1 MKKLDSG
8 DILLIVCLGFVL
20 VVMLGL
26 SLQSCRTV
34 RLDESTQIDT
44 QTEQQHQ
51 SFAVNGHVSLSSLS
65 QRWDDNMHIIVRD
78 YTVANDSAGRPVPVL
93 QRETELSSSQS
104 YQRDTTSCSSDSAL
118 SQNTEVTNNVL
129 SKSEEKQ
136 VDKQPPFSF
145 PLGWFLFAMIIIFV
159 VKVLRKYIN

>member
-8 DILLIVCLGFVL
+8 DILLIVCLGFIL

-44 QTEQQHQ
+44 RTEQQHQ
-51 SFAVNGHVSLSSLS
+51 SFAVDGHVSLSSLS

-78 YTVANDSAGRPVPVL
+78 YTIANDSAGRPVPVL
-93 QRETELSSSQS
+93 QRETELASSHS
-104 YQRDTTSCSSDSAL
+104 YQRDTSAVASDTDISHNNL
-118 SQNTEVTNNVL
+118 LYNNVL
-129 SKSEEKQ
+129 NKSVDKAVEKQ
-136 VDKQPPFSF
+136 PSFSIPFG
-145 PLGWFLFAMIIIFV
+145 LFLFAIIIIFV
-159 VKVLRKYIN
+159 VKVLRKNIN

>member
-51 SFAVNGHVSLSSLS
+51 SFAVDDHVSLSSLS

-93 QRETELSSSQS
+93 QRETELTSNQS

-145 PLGWFLFAMIIIFV
+145 QLGWFLFAIIIIFIE
-159 VKVLRKYIN
+159 KVLRKYIN